1 MKTTRELIKS
11 IAMPNGEYRP
21 VMMWFWNGNIT
32 EEGIEKELALFK
44 SQNITDFF
52 IHPSEGMGV
61 EYLSDRYM
69 ELISHAVAYAKKN
82 GMHFWIYDEYN
93 WPSGVAGEKLLI
105 DHPRYHS
112 RYVSEESV
120 SVEDGALAEV
130 PCDVFLGAQYEL
142 SGIITDITDECYV
155 KGGKCFWKNVTG
167 HNVTV
172 RVQSSVH
179 FDGVFAFARGYFKS
193 KQTPGS
199 VEFTDIEATRCFI
212 SYTHERYKEYIGDEF
227 GTTVPGV
234 FTDEPSSNV
243 SRYTIS
249 DNILDA
255 LKDKYGPGPERYFY
269 LLFRE
274 GEDAIAF
281 RRDYYEA
288 FSSLFLNNFI
298 KPIAQWCEN
307 NNLLLTGHLN
317 GEEKADFHII
327 NGEPLNLLKSFGVP
341 GIDLICITLRGS
353 WPDFNNLMLTA
364 QNISHFSGKNRLLSE
379 TYTISTWSLSMAYMR
394 RMAYRLIMHGVNML
408 QYMGSRYSFSGIKTC
423 HAGPDNG
430 LHNVLFPFYH
440 VLGDCVARLSALS
453 AETVPSV
460 KTMVLHPLASFGE
473 QPMVDQLRFE
483 FEEFPSNHG
492 EQVESTLNGVINSL
506 TSLNIGHELI
516 FESQLKDEGVCVKNG
531 KLCIPNPAIY
541 SSIAA
546 MNEYEVVILPM
557 VSCTHGYTR
566 TILEKFVSE
575 GGKLILVNDAPTYNI
590 DDFTPYHI
598 AGLDEFRD
606 ASKILQK
613 CELTNGTTVSGCTD
627 DGIFTV
633 LSNEVVP
640 MKKAFCDAI
649 SKCMRETGVEDS
661 IDIDSA
667 SEIYSTRRI
676 GIGENGKRVWYF
688 YLTNY
693 STKSGVAH
701 VRVNT
706 GLPCLVLN
714 TEGATL
720 EKNFTS
726 ETTLT
731 IPGCACRV
739 IVSADEENLETF
751 RTALPLA
758 PVFSSEKDVPME
770 SFNFKAM
777 EPNTLRLDFDEY
789 IDSDLPE
796 EASDEEIVKAL
807 GSAPQDKFCVLERRL
822 NADILARATFDA
834 PKPVKNL
841 KIVAENICDVRLWL
855 NGKELTGGE
864 EKFFINDPYII
875 FNVEELSQV
884 GKNTVILRCKTK
896 QDVNVTPCLLPFVMV
911 YGDFILDEKN
921 ALIAREAPVCCKGF
935 WTDMGYPQYSGT
947 CSYELDLTG
956 EETSPAAIRFESP
969 DSMRVF
975 ADDVLIGE
983 TIGAPHEFMI
993 PEGTRVVRAEV
1004 AGMLH
1009 NLYYGTDKPRIDE
1022 TINGGTIPSGILGA
1036 KLLYR

>member
-1 MKTTRELIKS
+1 MRTTKEIIKS

-32 EEGIEKELALFK
+32 EEGIEKELDLFK

-69 ELISHAVAYAKKN
+69 ELISHSVAYAKKN

-93 WPSGVAGEKLLI
+93 WPSGAAGEKILI
-105 DHPRYHS
+105 EHPQYHS
-112 RYVSEESV
+112 CYVSQQRVCVEE
-120 SVEDGALAEV
+120 GALAEV
-130 PCDVFLGAQYEL
+130 PCDIVLGAQYEL
-142 SGIITDITDECYV
+142 NGIITDITDECYV
-155 KGGKCFWKNVTG
+155 KGGKCFWKNITG
-167 HNVTV
+167 YEVTV
-172 RVQSSVH
+172 SVQSSVH

-199 VEFTDIEATRCFI
+199 VDFTNMEATRCFI
-212 SYTHERYKEYIGDEF
+212 AYTHERYKEYIGDEF

-243 SRYTIS
+243 CRYTIS

-274 GEDAIAF
+274 GEDAVAF

-317 GEEKADFHII
+317 GEEKSDFHII

-341 GIDLICITLRGS
+341 GIDLIRITLRGS

-394 RMAYRLIMHGVNML
+394 RMASRLIMHGVNML

-440 VLGDCVARLSALS
+440 VLGDYIARLSALS

-460 KTMVLHPLASFGE
+460 KTMVLHPLTSFGE
-473 QPMVDQLRFE
+473 QPMVDELRFE
-483 FEEFPSNHG
+483 FSEFPENHG

-531 KLCIPNPAIY
+531 KLCIPNPEIY
-541 SSIAA
+541 SDIASV
-546 MNEYEVVILPM
+546 NEYEVVILPM

-566 TILEKFVSE
+566 TLLEKFVEE

-590 DDFTPYHI
+590 DDFTPYHL
-598 AGLDEFRD
+598 AGLDEFRS
-606 ASKILQK
+606 ASKSLQ
-613 CELTNGTTVSGCTD
+613 NGEWDKVTTISRRTKE
-627 DGIFTV
+627 GIFTV
-633 LSNEVVP
+633 LSNEVSP
-640 MKKAFCDAI
+640 LGTAFCDAI
-649 SKCMRETGVEDS
+649 SMCMDEAGVEDS
-661 IDIDSA
+661 IDIDA
-667 SEIYSTRRI
+667 APEIYSTRRI

-688 YLTNY
+688 YITNY
-693 STKSGVAH
+693 STQSGVANVH
-701 VRVNT
+701 VNT

-714 TEGATL
+714 TDGAFL
-720 EKNFTS
+720 EKTFTS

-731 IPGCACRV
+731 IPGCSCRV
-739 IVSADEENLETF
+739 IVSADEETLETF
-751 RTALPLA
+751 RTLPLA
-758 PVFSSEKDVPME
+758 PVFLSEKEVPME
-770 SFNFKAM
+770 SFVFKAL

-789 IDSDLPE
+789 IDSDTLE
-796 EASDEEIVKAL
+796 KMSDEEIVKTL
-807 GSAPQDKFCVLERRL
+807 EKSSDDKFRVLERRL
-822 NADILARATFDA
+822 NADIFARTSFNAKY
-834 PKPVKNL
+834 PIKNL
-841 KIVAENICDVRLWL
+841 KVVAENICDIRLWL
-855 NGKELTGGE
+855 NGKELVGGE
-864 EKFFINDPYII
+864 EKLVVNDPYVV
-875 FNVEELSQV
+875 FNVEELSQD

-896 QDVNVTPCLLPFVMV
+896 QDVHVTPCLMPFVV
-911 YGDFILDEKN
+911 VTGDFILDDIN
-921 ALIAREAPVCCKGF
+921 TLIAREAPVNCTGL

-947 CSYELDLTG
+947 CSYELDLSG
-956 EETSPAAIRFESP
+956 EEISPAAIRFESP

-983 TIGAPHEFMI
+983 SIGAPHEFML

-1004 AGMLH
+1004 SGMLH
-1009 NLYYGTDKPRIDE
+1009 NLYYGSDNPRIDE
-1022 TINGGTIPSGILGA
+1022 TNNGGTIPSGILGA
-1036 KLLYR
+1036 MLLYR